1 MTLGEFRKHTKDLDD
16 QVILTVAEVDEAAS
30 INITA
35 VEVVD
40 DAKVHNRKAD
50 GQEAVDLGPGSQ
62 KAIVL
67 RF

>member
-1 MTLGEFRKHTKDLDD
+1 MNLGDFRKQTKDLDD
-16 QVILTVAEVDEAAS
+16 QVILTVAEVDEVAS

-35 VEVVD
+35 IEVVD
-40 DAKVHNRKAD
+40 DAKVQNRKAD
-50 GQEAVDLGPGSQ
+50 GHEAVDLGPGSQ